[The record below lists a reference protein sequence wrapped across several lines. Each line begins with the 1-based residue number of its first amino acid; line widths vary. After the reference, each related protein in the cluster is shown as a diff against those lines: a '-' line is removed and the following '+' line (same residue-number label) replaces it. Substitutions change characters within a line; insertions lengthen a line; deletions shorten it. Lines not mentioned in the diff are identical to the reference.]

1 MKYVALLRGI
11 NVGGN
16 TLIKMA
22 DLKAAVE
29 KAGFTNVMTYIA
41 SGNLLFET
49 KETGAAAIEKI
60 LEQVIHQTFH
70 LPVRVVVLN
79 DKQYKKVLDDVP
91 ESWKTRGDIRCY
103 IAFLKRPTTAAQ
115 VMKEV
120 QPKEGIDV
128 ITPGTG
134 AVYMAT
140 LLSGLTKSGI
150 NKIIGKKIYQDMTM
164 RNYNTSKKLLE
175 LLEK

>member
-1 MKYVALLRGI
+1 
-11 NVGGN
+11 
-16 TLIKMA
+16 
-22 DLKAAVE
+22 
-29 KAGFTNVMTYIA
+29 
-41 SGNLLFET
+41 
-49 KETGAAAIEKI
+49 
-60 LEQVIHQTFH
+60 
-70 LPVRVVVLN
+70 
-79 DKQYKKVLDDVP
+79 
-91 ESWKTRGDIRCY
+91 
-103 IAFLKRPTTAAQ
+103 
-115 VMKEV
+115 MKEM

-128 ITPGTG
+128 IVPGTG